1 MKHVLLIFLVLAA
14 SYALFVRARLPVY
27 RQVDFWKRRNGG
39 HSKKLL
45 ATLVRIDEVFR
56 ANKIDYFLIA
66 GSLLGAKR
74 HKTVIYWDDDV
85 DVGVVLNHADEVH
98 RLRTILQRHFRR
110 VTSMYFGLKVDSVCD
125 VFIMLPYENKVQY
138 ASKLARKI
146 WPNEWLF
153 QNQVTKLETAR
164 MGNRYFPVPARASE
178 YLKRAYGKDHMKYGV
193 ITHTHLIRNP
203 LDVLD
208 LITLMA
214 FKPKIELDNT
224 VIIN

>member
-1 MKHVLLIFLVLAA
+1 M
-14 SYALFVRARLPVY
+14 RARLPVY
-27 RQVDFWKRRNGG
+27 RQVDFWKRRNAA
-39 HSKKLL
+39 HSQKLL
-45 ATLVRIDEVFR
+45 ATLGRIDDVFR

-85 DVGVVLNHADEVH
+85 DVGVVVKHANEVH

-110 VTSMYFGLKVDSVCD
+110 VTTMYFGLKVDSVCD
-125 VFIMLPYENKVQY
+125 VFIMLPNENNTKVQY
-138 ASKLARKI
+138 TSKLARKI

-153 QNQVTKLETAR
+153 LNQVTKLETAR
-164 MGNRYFPVPARASE
+164 MGDRYYPVPARPHE
-178 YLKRAYGKDHMKYGV
+178 YLSRAYGRDHMKYGV

-214 FKPKIELDNT
+214 FKPKIELDNK
-224 VIIN
+224 